1 MKAVREKDSNNTE
14 KIKLSREYITK
25 KDMFYW
31 IIFLVLGVILSFV
44 WKVSDDSTLVNQF
57 SLVGSVSSIL
67 LALIA
72 IAYAFFQA
80 NDAGNENKLMLQTL
94 NKIRDEVEQ
103 LKDVNDSLKQVENEF
118 FNFKRSTETN
128 NEKIIESL
136 ENLKDNINIDP
147 IFKIIEE
154 KYGDIDEVTRR
165 QIKESYNK
173 EFEEELKNLKKN
185 SFKINSKVQAAL
197 ISYLD
202 AFVEVGELID
212 EIDLIE
218 YINKK
223 TGSDLSSYDCFLEFE
238 KLYKAGII
246 EFVKKKDDSDEKLYA
261 IKGKNVRKT
270 NEFESAILNTNKG

>member
-1 MKAVREKDSNNTE
+1 MKVVREKDSNNTE
-14 KIKLSREYITK
+14 KIKLNREYITK

-94 NKIRDEVEQ
+94 NKIRGEVEQ

-147 IFKIIEE
+147 IFNIIEE

-185 SFKINSKVQAAL
+185 SFKINSEVQAAL

-223 TGSDLSSYDCFLEFE
+223 TGNDLSSYDCFLELE

-246 EFVKKKDDSDEKLYA
+246 EFVKKKEDSDDKLYA
-261 IKGKNVRKT
+261 IKGKDIRKT